1 MQDSEIVEQI
11 RQGDNGAYQHLV
23 ERHSRVLFRLAY
35 RITGNSTDAEDVVQE
50 TFLRAYRKL
59 DSFDAR
65 ASFATWVQRIAA
77 NYSLDLL
84 RSRKRQ
90 VDQRRI
96 DGSEDFPQVADQA
109 PQPDRLLLNSQLRD
123 SLDNGLRALTEQER
137 SAFVL
142 RHYEGQSIS
151 EISATL
157 DIGESAAKQSVFRAV
172 RKLRSFLEPAF
183 GVTS

>member
-11 RQGDNGAYQHLV
+11 LKGNHGAYQQLV
-23 ERHSRVLFRLAY
+23 ERHSRLLFRLAY
-35 RITGNSTDAEDVVQE
+35 RITGNSSDAEDAVQE

-59 DSFDAR
+59 DSFDDR
-65 ASFATWVQRIAA
+65 ASFATWIQRIAA

-90 VDQRRI
+90 VDP
-96 DGSEDFPQVADQA
+96 GEDFPQVADQA
-109 PQPDRLLLNSQLRD
+109 PQPDRLLLNSQLRQ

-151 EISATL
+151 EISAAL
-157 DIGESAAKQSVFRAV
+157 DIGESAAKHSVFRAV

>member
-11 RQGDNGAYQHLV
+11 RQGDKGAYQQLV
-23 ERHSRVLFRLAY
+23 ERHSRMLFRLAY
-35 RITGNSTDAEDVVQE
+35 RITGNASDAEDAVQE

-65 ASFATWVQRIAA
+65 ASFATWIQRIAA

-90 VDQRRI
+90 VDP
-96 DGSEDFPQVADQA
+96 GSEFPQVADQA
-109 PQPDRLLLNSQLRD
+109 PQPDRLLLNSQIRD
-123 SLDNGLRALTEQER
+123 CLDTGLRALTEQER
-137 SAFVL
+137 SSFVL

-151 EISATL
+151 EISVAL
-157 DIGESAAKQSVFRAV
+157 DIGESAAKHSVFRAIK
-172 RKLRSFLEPAF
+172 KLRSFLEPAF
-183 GVTS
+183 GVSS